1 MFETSKDIL
10 NLVLALSIVGISV
23 FVCWLLYYLIAS
35 MKKLHDV
42 VNLFQKTLTSA
53 NELVNNAKKK
63 LKDSSTHLKL
73 IGMLVQKIV
82 EEVQDRSKKD
92 RSKKDRSKKDRSKKR
107 KSSVK
112 KNTKNKTSK
121 K

>member
-10 NLVLALSIVGISV
+10 NLVLAFSIVGVSV
-23 FVCWLLYYLIAS
+23 FICWFLYYIIAS
-35 MKKLHDV
+35 IKKLHDTFS
-42 VNLFQKTLTSA
+42 LLQKALQSF
-53 NELVNNAKKK
+53 NELVDNAKKK

-73 IGMLVQKIV
+73 IGMLVQKVV
-82 EEVQDRSKKD
+82 EEI
-92 RSKKDRSKKDRSKKR
+92 KDRSKKR
-107 KSSVK
+107 KSTTK

>member
-82 EEVQDRSKKD
+82 EEVQDRSKKG
-92 RSKKDRSKKDRSKKR
+92 RSKKDRSKKR

>member
-10 NLVLALSIVGISV
+10 NLVLALSVVGISV
-23 FVCWLLYYLIAS
+23 FICWLLYYFIAS
-35 MKKLHDV
+35 IKKLHDV
-42 VNLFQKTLTSA
+42 VSLFQKTLTSA

-73 IGMLVQKIV
+73 LGMLVQKIV
-82 EEVQDRSKKD
+82 EEVQGRS
-92 RSKKDRSKKDRSKKR
+92 RKR